1 MPILNADIDIA
12 VVAMSWEFLFVLNH
26 NRFQKKQHRKEGVGN
41 VYLRPGAYSP
51 IAAYHHG
58 ARCHQPP
65 SLGIGGAKLSHWLML
80 ETAEAGAET

>member
-1 MPILNADIDIA
+1 M
-12 VVAMSWEFLFVLNH
+12 
-26 NRFQKKQHRKEGVGN
+26 GN

-65 SLGIGGAKLSHWLML
+65 SLGIGGAKLSHGLML